1 MDHSFFWVN
10 KVYLY
15 EGNFS
20 KIFKAVVILKTNMR
34 VSRLKKELEKR
45 NIDFALFYNLDSE
58 NYNKNMYYFSGY
70 KGIGCLII
78 HRKKPAFLLVPSME
92 YGRAKNT
99 AKIEVYKWEKGK
111 RLFEATNL
119 ILKKNKIKPRKIGVI
134 YSEFN
139 LNVYRS
145 LRQHIK
151 KVKIVDM
158 DKECFELR
166 KIKTDKEIKIIKK
179 SCDLC
184 SEILNLCINNFN
196 RFETEKDVETFLHT
210 ETVKRGCELAFP
222 PIVASGKAG
231 SMPHYEPKKIKLR
244 KGFCV
249 IDFGVKYE
257 GYCSDITRTIYLG
270 LPTEKEI
277 KIYNRLLGI
286 QRKIIENIKPGKKCN
301 EAYLETITLLDE
313 YSENFTHGLGH
324 GIGLNIHELPN
335 LKSDSDETFKNNMI
349 FTIEPGIY
357 FENKFGIRIEDDVL
371 IRNGKPIVLT
381 KVQKK
386 MIIKRK

>member
-1 MDHSFFWVN
+1 MGNSFFWVN

-184 SEILNLCINNFN
+184 SEILNLCINNF
-196 RFETEKDVETFLHT
+196 K
-210 ETVKRGCELAFP
+210 
-222 PIVASGKAG
+222 
-231 SMPHYEPKKIKLR
+231 
-244 KGFCV
+244 
-249 IDFGVKYE
+249 
-257 GYCSDITRTIYLG
+257 
-270 LPTEKEI
+270 
-277 KIYNRLLGI
+277 
-286 QRKIIENIKPGKKCN
+286 
-301 EAYLETITLLDE
+301 
-313 YSENFTHGLGH
+313 
-324 GIGLNIHELPN
+324 
-335 LKSDSDETFKNNMI
+335 
-349 FTIEPGIY
+349 
-357 FENKFGIRIEDDVL
+357 
-371 IRNGKPIVLT
+371 
-381 KVQKK
+381 
-386 MIIKRK
+386 

>member
-1 MDHSFFWVN
+1 M
-10 KVYLY
+10 
-15 EGNFS
+15 
-20 KIFKAVVILKTNMR
+20 
-34 VSRLKKELEKR
+34 
-45 NIDFALFYNLDSE
+45 
-58 NYNKNMYYFSGY
+58 
-70 KGIGCLII
+70 
-78 HRKKPAFLLVPSME
+78 
-92 YGRAKNT
+92 
-99 AKIEVYKWEKGK
+99 
-111 RLFEATNL
+111 
-119 ILKKNKIKPRKIGVI
+119 
-134 YSEFN
+134 
-139 LNVYRS
+139 
-145 LRQHIK
+145 
-151 KVKIVDM
+151 
-158 DKECFELR
+158 
-166 KIKTDKEIKIIKK
+166 
-179 SCDLC
+179 
-184 SEILNLCINNFN
+184 
-196 RFETEKDVETFLHT
+196 
-210 ETVKRGCELAFP
+210 
-222 PIVASGKAG
+222 ASGKAG
-231 SMPHYEPKKIKLR
+231 SIPHHEPKKIKLR